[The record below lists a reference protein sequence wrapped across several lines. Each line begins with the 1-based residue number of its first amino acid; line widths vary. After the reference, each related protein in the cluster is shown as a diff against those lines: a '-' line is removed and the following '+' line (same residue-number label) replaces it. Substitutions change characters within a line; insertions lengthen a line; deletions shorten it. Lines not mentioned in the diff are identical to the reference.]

1 MRPRLSSG
9 QARLLP
15 VVAPVAAAGAIAS
28 LAAIWSFATSEPSA
42 SNLAGIAALLVAS
55 LVAEAFPVPIEGVSV
70 GATSLANVFIVG
82 TAVVYGWAP
91 AVLVA
96 LVTITAVEVARRR
109 PAIRVIFNMGLYALA
124 SLAAGFAAERGNDGE
139 LVALALAAF
148 SASAAFWLVDVV
160 LLAAVVARA
169 ARERF
174 LPYAW
179 RYVFWTAIP
188 FAIMAS
194 LAVLLVVLWVES
206 PFVALVLIAPMVAI
220 ALYQRSVQSSLDSLR
235 EVDRLKDEFVA
246 VASHELRT
254 PLAAVYGAAITL
266 RQHDL
271 DPETRDS
278 MLDVIF
284 HESDRL
290 ARIVNDVLWASRLES
305 GGLPAV
311 IESCD
316 PAELTEA
323 VVADARRRLPAGSS
337 LELTMTP
344 DLPAVAA
351 DPEKLRRVLVNL
363 VDNAIKYSP
372 DGGRIDIELAP
383 SDGRVRFSVRDQ
395 GLGIPEAELERI
407 FDKFHRLDPYLHRGV
422 GGTGLGLYI
431 CRELVRQM
439 NGRIWVESATGE
451 GSTFSFELP
460 VAE

>member
-1 MRPRLSSG
+1 
-9 QARLLP
+9 
-15 VVAPVAAAGAIAS
+15 VAAGGTAAI
-28 LAAIWSFATSEPSA
+28 LAAVWSFATSELSA
-42 SNLAGIAALLVAS
+42 KTLAGIAALLIAS
-55 LVAEAFPVPIEGVSV
+55 IVAEAFPVPIEGVSV

-109 PAIRVIFNMGLYALA
+109 PPIRVIFNMGLYALA
-124 SLAAGFAAERGNDGE
+124 SLAAGFAAERADGDE
-139 LVALALAAF
+139 LASLALGAF

-169 ARERF
+169 SQERF
-174 LPYAW
+174 LLYAW

-194 LAVLLVVLWVES
+194 LAVLLVVLWDQS
-206 PFVALVLIAPMVAI
+206 PFVAMVLIAPMVAI
-220 ALYQRSVQSSLDSLR
+220 ALYQRSVQGSLDRLR

-305 GGLPAV
+305 GGLRTQIGRCDAV
-311 IESCD
+311 
-316 PAELTEA
+316 ELAEA
-323 VVADARRRLPAGSS
+323 VVADTRRVLPPECT
-337 LELTMTP
+337 LELFTP
-344 DLPAVAA
+344 PDVPAVAA

-363 VDNAIKYSP
+363 VENAVKYSP
-372 DGGRIDIELAP
+372 DGGRIAIELAP
-383 SDGRVRFSVRDQ
+383 ADGHVRFAVRDQ
-395 GLGIPEAELERI
+395 GLGIPEAEVERI
-407 FDKFHRLDPYLHRGV
+407 FDKFHRLDPYLQRGV
-422 GGTGLGLYI
+422 SGTGLGLYI
-431 CRELVRQM
+431 CRELVEQM
-439 NGRIWVESATGE
+439 NGRIWVESSVGE

>member
-1 MRPRLSSG
+1 M
-9 QARLLP
+9 
-15 VVAPVAAAGAIAS
+15 AAGGTAAT
-28 LAAIWSFATSEPSA
+28 LAAIWSFATSELSA
-42 SNLAGIAALLVAS
+42 KTLAGIAALLVAS
-55 LVAEAFPVPIEGVSV
+55 IVAEAFPVPIEGVSV

-96 LVTITAVEVARRR
+96 LVSITAVEVARRR
-109 PAIRVIFNMGLYALA
+109 PPIRVIFNMGLYALA
-124 SLAAGFAAERGNDGE
+124 SLAAGFAAERSDGDE
-139 LVALALAAF
+139 LASLALGAF

-169 ARERF
+169 SRERF
-174 LPYAW
+174 FLYAW

-194 LAVLLVVLWVES
+194 LAVLLVVLWEQS
-206 PFVALVLIAPMVAI
+206 PFVAMVLIAPMVAI
-220 ALYQRSVQSSLDSLR
+220 ALYQRSVQGSLDRLR

-271 DPETRDS
+271 DPETRDA

-290 ARIVNDVLWASRLES
+290 AHIVNDVLWASRLES
-305 GGLPAV
+305 GGLRTEISP
-311 IESCD
+311 CD
-316 PAELTEA
+316 AAELAEA
-323 VVADARRRLPAGSS
+323 VVADTGHLLPPECS
-337 LELTMTP
+337 LELIAP
-344 DLPAVAA
+344 ANLPAVAA

-363 VDNAIKYSP
+363 VENAVKYSP
-372 DGGRIDIELAP
+372 DGGRIEIELAP
-383 SDGRVRFSVRDQ
+383 ADRYLRFTVRDQ

-407 FDKFHRLDPYLHRGV
+407 FDKFHRLDPYLQRGV
-422 GGTGLGLYI
+422 SGTGLGLYI
-431 CRELVRQM
+431 CRELVEQM
-439 NGRIWVESATGE
+439 NGRIWVESSVGE
-451 GSTFSFELP
+451 GSIFAFELP
-460 VAE
+460 IAE

>member
-1 MRPRLSSG
+1 
-9 QARLLP
+9 
-15 VVAPVAAAGAIAS
+15 
-28 LAAIWSFATSEPSA
+28 
-42 SNLAGIAALLVAS
+42 VAS
-55 LVAEAFPVPIEGVSV
+55 IVAEVFPVPIEGVAV

-82 TAVVYGWAP
+82 AAVVYGWAP
-91 AVLVA
+91 AVLIA
-96 LVTITAVEVARRR
+96 LSTITAVEIARRR
-109 PAIRVIFNMGLYALA
+109 PVIRVAFNMGLYALA
-124 SLAAGFAAERGNDGE
+124 ATAAGLAAEGSEGND
-139 LVALALAAF
+139 LAALALGAF

-169 ARERF
+169 SDERF

-194 LAVLLVVLWVES
+194 LAVLLVVLWDRS
-206 PFVALVLIAPMVAI
+206 PLIAMVLIAPMVAI
-220 ALYQRSVQSSLDSLR
+220 ALYQRSVQSSLDRLR

-254 PLAAVYGAAITL
+254 PLTAVYGASITL

-271 DPETRDS
+271 DAETRDR

-305 GGLPAV
+305 GSLRTIV
-311 IESCD
+311 ESCD
-316 PAELTEA
+316 AGELAKDVVTET
-323 VVADARRRLPAGSS
+323 RPRLPAGCT
-337 LELTMTP
+337 LELASP
-344 DLPAVAA
+344 SALPRVAA

-372 DGGRIDIELAP
+372 DGGRIDVELSA
-383 SDGRVRFSVRDQ
+383 SDGRLRFAVRDQ
-395 GLGIPEAELERI
+395 GLGIPEAEQERI
-407 FDKFHRLDPYLHRGV
+407 FEKFHRLDPYLQRGV
-422 GGTGLGLYI
+422 SGTGLGLYI

-439 NGRIWVESATGE
+439 NGRIWVESSAGE
-451 GSTFSFELP
+451 GSTFSVELP
-460 VAE
+460 AAE

>member
-1 MRPRLSSG
+1 
-9 QARLLP
+9 
-15 VVAPVAAAGAIAS
+15 
-28 LAAIWSFATSEPSA
+28 
-42 SNLAGIAALLVAS
+42 
-55 LVAEAFPVPIEGVSV
+55 
-70 GATSLANVFIVG
+70 
-82 TAVVYGWAP
+82 
-91 AVLVA
+91 
-96 LVTITAVEVARRR
+96 
-109 PAIRVIFNMGLYALA
+109 MGLYALA
-124 SLAAGFAAERGNDGE
+124 SLAAGLAAERADDDE
-139 LVALALAAF
+139 LVSLALGAF
-148 SASAAFWLVDVV
+148 SSSAAFWLVDVV

-169 ARERF
+169 SRERF

-194 LAVLLVVLWVES
+194 LAVLLVVLWEQS
-206 PFVALVLIAPMVAI
+206 PVVTLVLIAPMVAI
-220 ALYQRSVQSSLDSLR
+220 ALYQRSVQSSLDRLR

-266 RQHDL
+266 KRHDL

-305 GGLPAV
+305 GSLPTAIERCDAV
-311 IESCD
+311 
-316 PAELTEA
+316 ELTEA
-323 VVADARRRLPAGSS
+323 VVTDTRPGLPAGCS
-337 LELTMTP
+337 LELTRTP
-344 DLPAVAA
+344 ALPAVAA

-363 VDNAIKYSP
+363 VENAVKYSP
-372 DGGRIDIELAP
+372 DGGRIDIELAS
-383 SDGRVRFSVRDQ
+383 SDGYVRFSVRDR
-395 GLGIPEAELERI
+395 GLGIPEVELERI
-407 FDKFHRLDPYLHRGV
+407 FDKFHRLDPYLQRGV

-439 NGRIWVESATGE
+439 NGRIWVESSAGE

>member
-1 MRPRLSSG
+1 
-9 QARLLP
+9 
-15 VVAPVAAAGAIAS
+15 V
-28 LAAIWSFATSEPSA
+28 
-42 SNLAGIAALLVAS
+42 
-55 LVAEAFPVPIEGVSV
+55 FPVPIEGVSV

-82 TAVVYGWAP
+82 AAVVYGWAP
-91 AVLVA
+91 AVLIA
-96 LVTITAVEVARRR
+96 LSTITVVEIARRR
-109 PAIRVIFNMGLYALA
+109 PAIRVAFNMGLYALA
-124 SLAAGFAAERGNDGE
+124 ATAAGLAVEGSEGND
-139 LVALALAAF
+139 LAALALGAF

-169 ARERF
+169 SDERF

-194 LAVLLVVLWVES
+194 LAVLLVVLWDRS
-206 PFVALVLIAPMVAI
+206 PLIAMVLIAPMVAI
-220 ALYQRSVQSSLDSLR
+220 ALYQRSVQSSLDRLR

-254 PLAAVYGAAITL
+254 PLTAVYGASITL

-271 DPETRDS
+271 DAETRDR

-305 GGLPAV
+305 GSLRPTV
-311 IESCD
+311 EDCD
-316 PAELTEA
+316 AGELVKDVVTET
-323 VVADARRRLPAGSS
+323 RPRLPAGCT
-337 LELTMTP
+337 LELAYP
-344 DLPAVAA
+344 SALPRVAA

-372 DGGRIDIELAP
+372 DGGRIDVELSA
-383 SDGRVRFSVRDQ
+383 SDGRVRFAVRDQ
-395 GLGIPEAELERI
+395 GLGIPEAEQERI
-407 FDKFHRLDPYLHRGV
+407 FDKFHRLDPYLQRGV
-422 GGTGLGLYI
+422 SGTGLGLYI

-439 NGRIWVESATGE
+439 NGRIWVESSDGE
-451 GSTFSFELP
+451 GSTFSVELP
-460 VAE
+460 AAE

>member
-1 MRPRLSSG
+1 
-9 QARLLP
+9 
-15 VVAPVAAAGAIAS
+15 VAAGGTAAG
-28 LAAIWSFATSEPSA
+28 LAALWSFATSELSGETV
-42 SNLAGIAALLVAS
+42 AGIAALLIAS
-55 LVAEAFPVPIEGVSV
+55 VVAEAFPVPIEGVSV

-109 PAIRVIFNMGLYALA
+109 PPIRVIFNIGLYGLA
-124 SLAAGFAAERGNDGE
+124 SLSAGLAAERGNGDE
-139 LVALALAAF
+139 LAALALGAF

-160 LLAAVVARA
+160 LLAAVVARSS
-169 ARERF
+169 REPF

-194 LAVLLVVLWVES
+194 LAVLLVVLWDRS
-206 PFVALVLIAPMVAI
+206 PFVAMVLIAPMVAI
-220 ALYQRSVQSSLDSLR
+220 ALYQRSVQSSLDRLR

-271 DPETRDS
+271 DPQTRDS

-290 ARIVNDVLWASRLES
+290 TRIVNDVLWASRLES
-305 GGLPAV
+305 GTLPTA
-311 IESCD
+311 IETCD
-316 PAELTEA
+316 AAELADAVVTEA
-323 VVADARRRLPAGSS
+323 TRRLPASCS
-337 LELTMTP
+337 LELTTATALP
-344 DLPAVAA
+344 DVAA

-363 VDNAIKYSP
+363 VDNAVKYSP

-383 SDGRVRFSVRDQ
+383 SDGYVRFSVRDR
-395 GLGIPEAELERI
+395 GLGIPEPELERI
-407 FDKFHRLDPYLHRGV
+407 FDKFHRLDPYLQRGV
-422 GGTGLGLYI
+422 SGTGLGLYI

-439 NGRIWVESATGE
+439 NGRIWVESSAGE

>member
-1 MRPRLSSG
+1 
-9 QARLLP
+9 
-15 VVAPVAAAGAIAS
+15 VAPVAAGGAAVAV
-28 LAAIWSFATSEPSA
+28 AAVWSFASSGPSGET
-42 SNLAGIAALLVAS
+42 LAGLAALLVAS
-55 LVAEAFPVPIEGVSV
+55 LVAEAFPVPIEGVAV

-96 LVTITAVEVARRR
+96 LVTITVVEIARRR
-109 PAIRVIFNMGLYALA
+109 PSIRVVFNMGLYALA
-124 SLAAGFAAERGNDGE
+124 ASAAGLAAERSAGDD
-139 LVALALAAF
+139 LLSLALGAF

-169 ARERF
+169 ASERF

-179 RYVFWTAIP
+179 HYVFWTAIP

-194 LAVLLVVLWVES
+194 LAILLVVLWDRS
-206 PFVALVLIAPMVAI
+206 PFVAMVLIAPMVAI
-220 ALYQRSVQSSLDSLR
+220 ALYQRSVQGSLDRLR

-266 RQHDL
+266 RKHNL
-271 DPETRDS
+271 DAKTRAA

-290 ARIVNDVLWASRLES
+290 ARIVNDVLWASGLES
-305 GGLPAV
+305 DSLRTA
-311 IESCD
+311 IERCD
-316 PAELTEA
+316 AATLTEE
-323 VVADARRRLPAGSS
+323 VVTDTQPRLPAGCL
-337 LELTMTP
+337 LELTAP
-344 DLPAVAA
+344 PALPPVAA

-363 VDNAIKYSP
+363 VDNAVKYSP
-372 DGGRIDIELAP
+372 DGGRIDVELGA
-383 SDGRVRFSVRDQ
+383 SDGYVRFAVRDE
-395 GLGIPEAELERI
+395 GLGIPEEEQERI

-422 GGTGLGLYI
+422 SGTGLGLYI

-439 NGRIWVESATGE
+439 NGRIWVESSAGE

>member
-1 MRPRLSSG
+1 
-9 QARLLP
+9 
-15 VVAPVAAAGAIAS
+15 VAPVAASGAAVVV
-28 LAAIWSFATSEPSA
+28 AAAWSFASSGPSA
-42 SNLAGIAALLVAS
+42 ETFAGLAALLVAS
-55 LVAEAFPVPIEGVSV
+55 LVAEAFPVPIEGVAV

-82 TAVVYGWAP
+82 AAVVYGWAP

-96 LVTITAVEVARRR
+96 LVTITAVEIARRR
-109 PAIRVIFNMGLYALA
+109 PWIRVVFNMGLYALA
-124 SLAAGFAAERGNDGE
+124 AFAAGLAAERSGGDD
-139 LVALALAAF
+139 LLSLALGAF

-160 LLAAVVARA
+160 LLAAVVARSA
-169 ARERF
+169 SERF

-194 LAVLLVVLWVES
+194 LAILLVVLWDRS
-206 PFVALVLIAPMVAI
+206 PFIAMVLIAPMVAI
-220 ALYQRSVQSSLDSLR
+220 ALYQRSVQGSLDQLR

-266 RQHDL
+266 RKHDL
-271 DPETRDS
+271 DAETRDA

-305 GGLPAV
+305 GSLRTA

-316 PAELTEA
+316 AAVLTEE
-323 VVADARRRLPAGSS
+323 VVTDTRPRLPTGCS
-337 LELTMTP
+337 LELTASP
-344 DLPAVAA
+344 ALPPVAA

-363 VDNAIKYSP
+363 VDNAVKYSP
-372 DGGRIDIELAP
+372 DGGRIDVELGA
-383 SDGRVRFSVRDQ
+383 SDGYVRFAVRDE
-395 GLGIPEAELERI
+395 GLGIPDEEQERI
-407 FDKFHRLDPYLHRGV
+407 FDKFHRLDPYLQRGV
-422 GGTGLGLYI
+422 SGTGLGLYI

-439 NGRIWVESATGE
+439 NGRIWVESAAGE

>member
-1 MRPRLSSG
+1 VL
-9 QARLLP
+9 
-15 VVAPVAAAGAIAS
+15 PVAAGG
-28 LAAIWSFATSEPSA
+28 LAATGAAAWSFSLSTP
-42 SNLAGIAALLVAS
+42 AGRTVLGVLALLAAS
-55 LVAEAFPVPIEGVSV
+55 ALAEAFPVPIEGVSV

-82 TAVVYGWAP
+82 TAVIYGWAP

-96 LVTITAVEVARRR
+96 FVTISSVEIARRR
-109 PAIRVIFNMGLYALA
+109 PPLRVVFNMGLYALA
-124 SLAAGFAAERGNDGE
+124 ASAAGLAAARTEGDD
-139 LVALALAAF
+139 LLALSMSAF

-160 LLAAVVARA
+160 LLAAVVARSSH
-169 ARERF
+169 ERF

-194 LAVLLVVLWVES
+194 LAVLLVVLWDRS
-206 PFVALVLIAPMVAI
+206 PLIAIVLIAPMVAI
-220 ALYQRSVQSSLDSLR
+220 ALYQRSVQSSLDRLR

-271 DPETRDS
+271 DPKTRDS

-290 ARIVNDVLWASRLES
+290 ARIVNDVLWASQLES
-305 GGLPAV
+305 GRLAAT
-311 IESCD
+311 IEACQAAQL
-316 PAELTEA
+316 AEE
-323 VVADARRRLPAGSS
+323 VVADARPRLPDGCS
-337 LELTMTP
+337 LELTASSQ
-344 DLPAVAA
+344 LPPVAA

-363 VDNAIKYSP
+363 VDNAVKYSP
-372 DGGRIDIELAP
+372 DGGRIEVELESA
-383 SDGRVRFSVRDQ
+383 DGYVRFAVRDE
-395 GLGIPEAELERI
+395 GLGIPEAEQERI
-407 FDKFHRLDPYLHRGV
+407 FDKFHRLDPYLQRGV

-431 CRELVRQM
+431 CRELVHQM
-439 NGRIWVESATGE
+439 EGRIWVASRAGE

-460 VAE
+460 VAS

>member
-1 MRPRLSSG
+1 
-9 QARLLP
+9 
-15 VVAPVAAAGAIAS
+15 VTAAGAVAS
-28 LAAIWSFATSEPSA
+28 LAAIWSFATFELSA
-42 SNLAGIAALLVAS
+42 SNLAGIGALLLAS

-109 PAIRVIFNMGLYALA
+109 PPIRVIFNMGLYALA
-124 SLAAGFAAERGNDGE
+124 SLAAGLAAERGDDGE
-139 LVALALAAF
+139 LVELALAAF

-169 ARERF
+169 AQERF
-174 LPYAW
+174 FPYAW

-194 LAVLLVVLWVES
+194 LAILLVVLWDLS
-206 PFVALVLIAPMVAI
+206 PFVAMVLIAPMVAI
-220 ALYQRSVQSSLDSLR
+220 ALYQRSVQGSLDRLR

-305 GGLPAV
+305 GGLRTQIEVCDAV
-311 IESCD
+311 
-316 PAELTEA
+316 ELAEA
-323 VVADARRRLPAGSS
+323 VVADTRRVLPPECS
-337 LELTMTP
+337 LELFTP
-344 DLPAVAA
+344 PDVPAVAA

-363 VDNAIKYSP
+363 VDNAVKYSP
-372 DGGRIDIELAP
+372 DGGRIAIELAP
-383 SDGRVRFSVRDQ
+383 ADGHVRFVVRDQ
-395 GLGIPEAELERI
+395 GLGIPETEVERI
-407 FDKFHRLDPYLHRGV
+407 FDKFHRLDPYLQRGV
-422 GGTGLGLYI
+422 SGTGLGLYI
-431 CRELVRQM
+431 CRELVEQM
-439 NGRIWVESATGE
+439 NGRIWVESSVGE

>member
-1 MRPRLSSG
+1 M
-9 QARLLP
+9 
-15 VVAPVAAAGAIAS
+15 PVAAGGAAVAV
-28 LAAIWSFATSEPSA
+28 AAVWSFASSGISGEI
-42 SNLAGIAALLVAS
+42 LAGLAALLVAS
-55 LVAEAFPVPIEGVSV
+55 LVAEAFPVPIEGVAV

-96 LVTITAVEVARRR
+96 LITITVVEIARRR
-109 PAIRVIFNMGLYALA
+109 PSIRVVFNMGLYALA
-124 SLAAGFAAERGNDGE
+124 AFAAGLAAERSAGDD
-139 LVALALAAF
+139 LLSLALGAF

-160 LLAAVVARA
+160 LLAAVVARSA
-169 ARERF
+169 SERF

-179 RYVFWTAIP
+179 HYVFWTAIP

-194 LAVLLVVLWVES
+194 LAILLVVLWDRS
-206 PFVALVLIAPMVAI
+206 PFVAMVLIAPMVAI
-220 ALYQRSVQSSLDSLR
+220 ALYQRSVQGSLDRLR

-266 RQHDL
+266 RKHDL
-271 DPETRDS
+271 DAKTRDA

-284 HESDRL
+284 HQSDRL

-305 GGLPAV
+305 GSLRTA
-311 IESCD
+311 IEKCD
-316 PAELTEA
+316 AAMLTEE
-323 VVADARRRLPAGSS
+323 VVTDTRPRLPAGCA
-337 LELTMTP
+337 LELTAP
-344 DLPAVAA
+344 PALPPVAA

-363 VDNAIKYSP
+363 VDNAVKYSP
-372 DGGRIDIELAP
+372 DGGRIEIELGA
-383 SDGRVRFSVRDQ
+383 SDGYVRFAVRDE
-395 GLGIPEAELERI
+395 GLGIPEDEQERV

-422 GGTGLGLYI
+422 SGTGLGLYI

-439 NGRIWVESATGE
+439 NGRIWVDSSAGE

-460 VAE
+460 AAE

>member
-1 MRPRLSSG
+1 
-9 QARLLP
+9 
-15 VVAPVAAAGAIAS
+15 
-28 LAAIWSFATSEPSA
+28 
-42 SNLAGIAALLVAS
+42 
-55 LVAEAFPVPIEGVSV
+55 
-70 GATSLANVFIVG
+70 
-82 TAVVYGWAP
+82 
-91 AVLVA
+91 
-96 LVTITAVEVARRR
+96 
-109 PAIRVIFNMGLYALA
+109 MGLYGLA
-124 SLAAGFAAERGNDGE
+124 SLAAGLAAEGGDGDR
-139 LVALALAAF
+139 LPALALGAF

-169 ARERF
+169 SRERF

-194 LAVLLVVLWVES
+194 LAVLLVVLWEES
-206 PFVALVLIAPMVAI
+206 PFVALVLIGPMVAI
-220 ALYQRSVQSSLDSLR
+220 ALYQRSVQGSLDRLR

-271 DPETRDS
+271 DGETRDS

-305 GGLPAV
+305 GGLPTV

-316 PAELTEA
+316 PLELTEA

-337 LELTMTP
+337 LELNSAP
-344 DLPAVAA
+344 ALPVVAA

-363 VDNAIKYSP
+363 VDNAVKYSP
-372 DGGRIDIELAP
+372 DGGRIEVEVAP
-383 SDGRVRFSVRDQ
+383 SDGWVRFSVRDE
-395 GLGIPEAELERI
+395 GLGIPEAEMERI
-407 FDKFHRLDPYLHRGV
+407 FDKFHRLDPYLQRGV
-422 GGTGLGLYI
+422 SGTGLGLYI

-439 NGRIWVESATGE
+439 NGRIWVESSVGE

-460 VAE
+460 AAD

>member
-1 MRPRLSSG
+1 
-9 QARLLP
+9 
-15 VVAPVAAAGAIAS
+15 VAVGGTVAS
-28 LAAIWSFATSEPSA
+28 LAALWSFTTSGPSA
-42 SNLAGIAALLVAS
+42 KTLAGIAALLLAS

-109 PAIRVIFNMGLYALA
+109 PPIRVVFNMGLYALA
-124 SLAAGFAAERGNDGE
+124 SLAAGFAAEGGSGDE
-139 LVALALAAF
+139 LASLALGAF
-148 SASAAFWLVDVV
+148 SASAAFWLVDVI

-174 LPYAW
+174 LRYAW

-194 LAVLLVVLWVES
+194 LAVLLVVLWEES

-220 ALYQRSVQSSLDSLR
+220 ALYQRSVQGSLDRLR

-271 DPETRDS
+271 DAVTRDS

-305 GGLPAV
+305 GGLPTA
-311 IESCD
+311 IETCD
-316 PAELTEA
+316 AAELAEA
-323 VVADARRRLPAGSS
+323 VVTDARRRLPAGCS
-337 LELTMTP
+337 LELTTPP
-344 DLPAVAA
+344 DLPAVLA

-363 VDNAIKYSP
+363 VDNAVKYSP
-372 DGGRIDIELAP
+372 DGGRINVELAP
-383 SDGRVRFSVRDQ
+383 SDGHVRFSVRDE

-407 FDKFHRLDPYLHRGV
+407 FDKFHRLDPYLQRGV

-439 NGRIWVESATGE
+439 NGRIWVESSAGE